1 MQLNTFWTVLTIIGC
16 LIIIGVSYVMT
27 VNVMKKSEERAS
39 VTETD
44 TPISKT
50 IRNHPILMNPIIL
63 TYVIFLLL
71 LGIMIFF
78 LWAKYGY

>member
-1 MQLNTFWTVLTIIGC
+1 MNNVWTVLTTIVC
-16 LIIIGVSYVMT
+16 IIIVAVSYFMT
-27 VNVMKKSEERAS
+27 VSVMKKTEERSS

-44 TPISKT
+44 VPISKI
-50 IRNHPILMNPIIL
+50 IRDHPILMNPIIIM
-63 TYVIFLLL
+63 YIIFTLF